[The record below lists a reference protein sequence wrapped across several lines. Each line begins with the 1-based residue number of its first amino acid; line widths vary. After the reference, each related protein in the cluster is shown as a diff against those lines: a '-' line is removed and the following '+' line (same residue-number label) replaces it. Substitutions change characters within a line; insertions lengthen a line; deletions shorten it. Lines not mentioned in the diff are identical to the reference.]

1 MSKLKI
7 ATTIHIAF
15 ASIFVYILVLASGN
29 YQIIQTEFESSEK
42 LYNNYG
48 KIQGD
53 VSMGFA
59 YFQEV
64 KSDLRNVLYL
74 YANNPEKQSSAIEDI
89 NIARDNIETFCKKA
103 EAAFIDD
110 DLLSKYKD
118 AHDNIE
124 VYLSDVDQCLIYVSQ
139 NNLPDARR
147 HLYNNGVDSA
157 NRAEALIDE
166 LLGDLDEK
174 ANTILNEVR
183 EMHGFSIIV
192 MLVLLIFILLSTIFA
207 ARIMSKTICVPMLKI
222 ENIAKRIS
230 LGDVSHKIKKIDNNN
245 KNEIAILHNSFCD
258 MVDNL
263 KLQADALEKLSNG
276 EFNIDYVPA
285 SSDDVVGNAIEKLIK
300 DNNTAFGVIR
310 NAAKQITVGSEQI
323 AAASQTLAQ
332 GSTEQA
338 SAIQQISASVTDIA
352 NKTKDNASQATEVHS
367 IVQETKEDIMHSNI
381 RMNEMVAAMEEINE
395 ASGNI
400 QKVIKVID
408 DIAFNTNILALNASV
423 EAARAGEQ
431 GKGFAVVAEEVRNLA
446 GRSAKASNQ
455 TSAMIEDSIEK
466 IKKGSELAQETAKS
480 LLIVSEMI
488 DKVTG
493 LSVTI
498 AESSNNQATATAQI
512 DQALSQ
518 VSQVVQTNSAT
529 SQQCASASEQ
539 LSGQVRGLEMQIS
552 RYKLKDV
559 IDEPSSYKL
568 EYEEPV
574 MLGNPDAK
582 Y

>member
-7 ATTIHIAF
+7 GTTIRIAF
-15 ASIFVYILVLASGN
+15 ASMFVYILVLASGN
-29 YQIIQTEFESSEK
+29 YHIIQTEFESSEK

-64 KSDLRNVLYL
+64 KVDLRNVLYL
-74 YANNPEKQSSAIEDI
+74 YANDIEKQSSAIEDI
-89 NIARDNIETFCKKA
+89 NSARDNIEVFCKKA

-110 DLLSKYKD
+110 DLLSKYKE

-124 VYLSDVDQCLIYVSQ
+124 IYLSDVDQCLMYVSQ
-139 NNLPDARR
+139 SNLPAARK
-147 HLYNNGVDSA
+147 HLYNNGVASA

-166 LLGDLDEK
+166 LLGDIDKK
-174 ANTILNEVR
+174 ANTILGEVR
-183 EMHGFSIIV
+183 NMHEASIII
-192 MLVLLIFILLSTIFA
+192 MLVILIFILLSIIFA
-207 ARIMSKTICVPMLKI
+207 AHIMVKMLCIPMEKL

-230 LGDVSHKIKKIDNNN
+230 FGDVSQEIQKVDSNN
-245 KNEIAILHNSFCD
+245 KNEIAVLHNSFCD

-263 KLQADALEKLSNG
+263 KRQANALEKLSNG

-300 DNNTAFGVIR
+300 DNNTAFVVIR

-352 NKTKDNASQATEVHS
+352 NKTKDNASQAEEVNS
-367 IVQETKEDIMHSNI
+367 IVQETKEDIIHSNI
-381 RMNEMVAAMEEINE
+381 RMNEMVTAMEEINE

-455 TSAMIEDSIEK
+455 TSVMIEDSIQK
-466 IKKGSELAQETAKS
+466 IRKGSELAQETAKS
-480 LLIVSEMI
+480 LLVVSDMI

-529 SQQCASASEQ
+529 SQQCASASEE
-539 LSGQVRGLEMQIS
+539 LSGQVRGLEMQVS

-559 IDEPSSYKL
+559 IEEPSSYKL
-568 EYEEPV
+568 EYNEPV
-574 MLGNPDAK
+574 MLGNPDDR

>member
-7 ATTIHIAF
+7 GTTIRIAF
-15 ASIFVYILVLASGN
+15 ASMFVYILVLASGN
-29 YQIIQTEFESSEK
+29 YNIIQTEFESSGK

-53 VSMGFA
+53 VSMEFA

-74 YANNPEKQSSAIEDI
+74 YANNSEKQSSAIEDI
-89 NIARDNIETFCKKA
+89 NVARDNIEAFGKKA

-110 DLLSKYKD
+110 DLLSKYKE

-124 VYLSDVDQCLIYVSQ
+124 IYLSDVDKCLMYVSQ

-147 HLYNNGVDSA
+147 HLYNNGVNSA
-157 NRAEALIDE
+157 NHAEDLIVGLLEE
-166 LLGDLDEK
+166 LDKK
-174 ANTILNEVR
+174 ANVILGEVR
-183 EMHGFSIIV
+183 NMHEISIIV
-192 MLVLLIFILLSTIFA
+192 MLVILTFILLSTIFA
-207 ARIMSKTICVPMLKI
+207 ARVMVKMLCIPMEKI
-222 ENIAKRIS
+222 ENIAKKIS
-230 LGDVSHKIKKIDNNN
+230 IGDVSHEIQKVDNN
-245 KNEIAILHNSFCD
+245 KNEIAVLHNSFCD
-258 MVDNL
+258 MVANL

-300 DNNTAFGVIR
+300 DNNMAFGVIR

-352 NKTKDNASQATEVHS
+352 NKTKDNASQAKEVHS
-367 IVQETKEDIMHSNI
+367 IVQETKEDIIHSNI

-455 TSAMIEDSIEK
+455 TSVMIEDSIEK

-480 LLIVSEMI
+480 LLVVSDMI

-529 SQQCASASEQ
+529 SQQCASASEE
-539 LSGQVRGLEMQIS
+539 LSGQVRGLEMQVS

-559 IDEPSSYKL
+559 IEEPYSYKL

-574 MLGNPDAK
+574 MLGNPDDR

>member
-1 MSKLKI
+1 MNKLKI
-7 ATTIHIAF
+7 GTTIHIAF
-15 ASIFVYILVLASGN
+15 ASMFVYILILAFGN
-29 YQIIQTEFESSEK
+29 YYIIQTEFESSET

-59 YFQEV
+59 YFQEI
-64 KSDLRNVLYL
+64 KADLRNVLYL
-74 YANNPEKQSSAIEDI
+74 YANDIEKQSSAIEDI
-89 NIARDNIETFCKKA
+89 NIARDNMEVFCKKA

-110 DLLSKYKD
+110 DLLSKYQE
-118 AHDNIE
+118 AHDNVDI
-124 VYLSDVDQCLIYVSQ
+124 YLSDVDKCLMFVSQ
-139 NNLPDARR
+139 SNLPDARR

-157 NRAEALIDE
+157 NRAEDLIDE
-166 LLGDLDEK
+166 LLVDLDKK
-174 ANTILNEVR
+174 ANTILSEVR
-183 EMHGFSIIV
+183 RIHEASVII
-192 MLVLLIFILLSTIFA
+192 MLVILVFILLSIIFS
-207 ARIMSKTICVPMLKI
+207 ARIMSRTLCVPMKKL
-222 ENIAKRIS
+222 EDIARRIS
-230 LGDVSHKIKKIDNNN
+230 FGDVSHEIQKFDSNN
-245 KNEIAILHNSFCD
+245 KNEIAVLHNSFCD
-258 MVDNL
+258 MVSNL

-276 EFNIDYVPA
+276 QFNIDYIPA
-285 SSDDVVGNAIEKLIK
+285 SSDDVVGIAIEKLIK

-480 LLIVSEMI
+480 LLVVSDMI

-493 LSVTI
+493 LSVMI

-529 SQQCASASEQ
+529 SQQCASASEE
-539 LSGQVRGLEMQIS
+539 LSGQVRGLEMQVS

-559 IDEPSSYKL
+559 IGEPSSYKL
-568 EYEEPV
+568 EYDEPV
-574 MLGNPDAK
+574 MIGNPDAK

>member
-1 MSKLKI
+1 M
-7 ATTIHIAF
+7 
-15 ASIFVYILVLASGN
+15 
-29 YQIIQTEFESSEK
+29 
-42 LYNNYG
+42 
-48 KIQGD
+48 
-53 VSMGFA
+53 
-59 YFQEV
+59 
-64 KSDLRNVLYL
+64 
-74 YANNPEKQSSAIEDI
+74 
-89 NIARDNIETFCKKA
+89 
-103 EAAFIDD
+103 
-110 DLLSKYKD
+110 
-118 AHDNIE
+118 
-124 VYLSDVDQCLIYVSQ
+124 
-139 NNLPDARR
+139 
-147 HLYNNGVDSA
+147 
-157 NRAEALIDE
+157 
-166 LLGDLDEK
+166 
-174 ANTILNEVR
+174 
-183 EMHGFSIIV
+183 
-192 MLVLLIFILLSTIFA
+192 
-207 ARIMSKTICVPMLKI
+207 
-222 ENIAKRIS
+222 
-230 LGDVSHKIKKIDNNN
+230 
-245 KNEIAILHNSFCD
+245 
-258 MVDNL
+258 
-263 KLQADALEKLSNG
+263 
-276 EFNIDYVPA
+276 PA

-423 EAARAGEQ
+423 EAARAGEH

-455 TSAMIEDSIEK
+455 TSVMIEDSIEK
-466 IKKGSELAQETAKS
+466 IRKGSELAQETAKS

-529 SQQCASASEQ
+529 SQQCAAASEELSNQ
-539 LSGQVRGLEMQIS
+539 ASKMRDMLSIYNLGSGRQPSGQTFEHRNMDFDDTPD
-552 RYKLKDV
+552 RN
-559 IDEPSSYKL
+559 
-568 EYEEPV
+568 EPV
-574 MLGNPDAK
+574 ISLEDDFGK

>member
-1 MSKLKI
+1 MC
-7 ATTIHIAF
+7 
-15 ASIFVYILVLASGN
+15 
-29 YQIIQTEFESSEK
+29 QQ
-42 LYNNYG
+42 
-48 KIQGD
+48 
-53 VSMGFA
+53 
-59 YFQEV
+59 
-64 KSDLRNVLYL
+64 
-74 YANNPEKQSSAIEDI
+74 
-89 NIARDNIETFCKKA
+89 
-103 EAAFIDD
+103 
-110 DLLSKYKD
+110 
-118 AHDNIE
+118 
-124 VYLSDVDQCLIYVSQ
+124 
-139 NNLPDARR
+139 
-147 HLYNNGVDSA
+147 
-157 NRAEALIDE
+157 
-166 LLGDLDEK
+166 
-174 ANTILNEVR
+174 
-183 EMHGFSIIV
+183 
-192 MLVLLIFILLSTIFA
+192 
-207 ARIMSKTICVPMLKI
+207 
-222 ENIAKRIS
+222 
-230 LGDVSHKIKKIDNNN
+230 
-245 KNEIAILHNSFCD
+245 
-258 MVDNL
+258 
-263 KLQADALEKLSNG
+263 
-276 EFNIDYVPA
+276 
-285 SSDDVVGNAIEKLIK
+285 

-381 RMNEMVAAMEEINE
+381 RMN
-395 ASGNI
+395 
-400 QKVIKVID
+400 

>member
-29 YQIIQTEFESSEK
+29 YHIIQTEFESSEK

-74 YANNPEKQSSAIEDI
+74 YANNLEKQSSAIEDI
-89 NIARDNIETFCKKA
+89 NIARDNIEIFCKKA

-110 DLLSKYKD
+110 ELLSKYKE

-124 VYLSDVDQCLIYVSQ
+124 IYLSDVDQCLMYVSQ

-147 HLYNNGVDSA
+147 HLYNNGIDSA

-166 LLGDLDEK
+166 LINDLDKK

-183 EMHGFSIIV
+183 KMHEASIII
-192 MLVLLIFILLSTIFA
+192 MLVILIFILLSIIFA
-207 ARIMSKTICVPMLKI
+207 ARIMSNTICVPMLKI
-222 ENIAKRIS
+222 EKIAKKIS
-230 LGDVSHKIKKIDNNN
+230 LGDVGHKIKKVDSNN
-245 KNEIAILHNSFCD
+245 KNEIAVLHNSFCD

-300 DNNTAFGVIR
+300 DNNTAFSVIKS
-310 NAAKQITVGSEQI
+310 AAN
-323 AAASQTLAQ
+323 QTLAQ

-423 EAARAGEQ
+423 EAARAGEH

-455 TSAMIEDSIEK
+455 TSVMIEDSIEK
-466 IKKGSELAQETAKS
+466 IRKGSELAQETAKS

-574 MLGNPDAK
+574 MLGNFDAK